1 MTATVAVR
9 FSMVVTVASR
19 NQASTPTQ
27 HCSQKRKTSGKICQN
42 QHNSSMIVA
51 FCRRT
56 VGWFLQQN
64 PGESCSSAGHAAY
77 WDAVSTNQT
86 SFDNGTL
93 STQVSLPEMVLTLG
107 KVGLTKAEQFKGFV
121 IQPISQSISP
131 ISENSHPHPL
141 SAIISTQHLAFPH
154 SPFLSNNQTNLS
166 ANLGEL

>member
-1 MTATVAVR
+1 MTATVAVK
-9 FSMVVTVASR
+9 SSTMVTVVSR

-27 HCSQKRKTSGKICQN
+27 HCSQRKKTSGRICQN
-42 QHNSSMIVA
+42 QHNNSIIVA

-93 STQVSLPEMVLTLG
+93 STQVSLPEMVLTQG
-107 KVGLTKAEQFKGFV
+107 KVGLTCSRAIQR

-141 SAIISTQHLAFPH
+141 SAIISTQHLALPH